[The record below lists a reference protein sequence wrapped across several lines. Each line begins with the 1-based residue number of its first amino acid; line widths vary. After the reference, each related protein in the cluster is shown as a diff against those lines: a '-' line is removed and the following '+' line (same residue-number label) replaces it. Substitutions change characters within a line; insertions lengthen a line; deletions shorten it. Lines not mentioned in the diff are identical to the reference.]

1 MEKYRKYIVG
11 FIGVVLLALFVY
23 YFTNII
29 GWILI
34 AAFVA
39 SIGGPLVGL
48 IRKIRI
54 GKLVTPKWAAA
65 LITIITMWF
74 LVVLAIRLLVPL
86 VIDQVSDF
94 QAVDIETVSEGLEKP
109 IQNMDEYIQQTPILN
124 QPEFSTEDFV
134 IEKIYSVVNFGS
146 AGNIVS
152 DLGGTAVNLFLSL
165 FSITFI
171 SFFFLK
177 DNQLFD
183 KGVLALVPNKYEE
196 KTQKVLKSVRNLIA
210 RYLMGVILETLF
222 MMTLYTAGLYLIG
235 VDFQLA
241 LLVGMIG
248 GALNII
254 PYIGPWIG
262 AAIGIV
268 LITTA
273 NINLDFYNEIMPMIF
288 KIIGVVAVAQL
299 TDNIVFQ
306 PLIYSKS
313 VKAHP
318 LEIFIVIIIAG
329 SLYGVIGMMLAIP
342 GYTVIRVIAREFLDQ
357 YKFVHELTHKMD
369 DVKKPRKYH
378 WHKKNHDEEIEN
390 EEVLEIVVVEGKVV
404 EDSNTEKTEKNA
416 DL

>member
-11 FIGVVLLALFVY
+11 FVGLTLLVLFVV

-39 SIGGPLVGL
+39 ALGNPLIEL

-54 GKLVTPKWAAA
+54 KKVVTPKWLAA
-65 LITIITMWF
+65 LLTIITMWF
-74 LVVLAIRLLVPL
+74 LVVMAFRLLVPL

-94 QAVDIETVSEGLEKP
+94 QAIDIETVSEGLEKP
-109 IQNMDEYIQQTPILN
+109 INDVDQFIQKTPVLN

-134 IEKIYSVVNFGS
+134 IEKITSIVNFGS
-146 AGNIVS
+146 VGTFVN
-152 DLGGTAVNLFLSL
+152 DLGGTAANLFLSL

-177 DNQLFD
+177 DKHLFD
-183 KGVLALVPNKYEE
+183 KGVLMIVPNKYEE
-196 KTQKVLKSVRNLIA
+196 KTKKVLKSVRNLIA
-210 RYLMGVILETLF
+210 RYLLGVILETLF
-222 MMTLYTAGLYLIG
+222 MMTLFTIGLYLIG
-235 VDFQLA
+235 VDFHLA

-248 GALNII
+248 GVLNII

-262 AAIGIV
+262 AAIGII

-273 NINLDFYNEIMPMIF
+273 NISLDFNTEIIPLIL
-288 KIIGVVAVAQL
+288 KIIGVVIVAQL
-299 TDNIVFQ
+299 TDNILFQ

-329 SLYGVIGMMLAIP
+329 SLYGVLGMMLAIP
-342 GYTVIRVIAREFLDQ
+342 GYTVLRVIAREFFDE
-357 YKFVHELTHKMD
+357 YKFVHSLTHNMD
-369 DVKKPRKYH
+369 TVDKPRIHLKH
-378 WHKKNHDEEIEN
+378 NKKNAHAEEKEEHIKTDKNKEN
-390 EEVLEIVVVEGKVV
+390 EDI
-404 EDSNTEKTEKNA
+404 
-416 DL
+416 

>member
-11 FIGVVLLALFVY
+11 FIGLSLLVLFVI

-39 SIGGPLVGL
+39 ALGNPIVEG

-54 GKLVTPKWAAA
+54 KRLVTPKWLAAM
-65 LITIITMWF
+65 LTIIIMWT
-74 LVVLAIRLLVPL
+74 LVIIAFGLLVPL

-109 IQNMDEYIQQTPILN
+109 IKNADEFIQQTPILN
-124 QPEFSTEDFV
+124 QPEFSTEDF
-134 IEKIYSVVNFGS
+134 IIGKITSIVNFGS
-146 AGNIVS
+146 VGTLVN
-152 DLGGTAVNLFLSL
+152 DLGGTAANLFLSL
-165 FSITFI
+165 FSVTFI

-177 DNQLFD
+177 DKHLFD
-183 KGVLALVPNKYEE
+183 KGVLALVPNKFEE
-196 KTQKVLKSVRNLIA
+196 KTKKVLMSIRKLIA
-210 RYLMGVILETLF
+210 RYLLGVILETLF
-222 MMTLYTAGLYLIG
+222 MMTLLTVGLVLIG
-235 VDFQLA
+235 IEFHLA

-248 GALNII
+248 GTLNII

-262 AAIGIV
+262 AAIGII

-273 NINLDFYNEIMPMIF
+273 NINLDFYIEILPLIF
-288 KIIGVVAVAQL
+288 KILGVVMVAQL
-299 TDNIVFQ
+299 TDNVLFQ

-329 SLYGVIGMMLAIP
+329 SLYGVLGMMLAIP
-342 GYTVIRVIAREFLDQ
+342 VYTVLRVVAREFLDE
-357 YKFVHELTHKMD
+357 YKFVHKLTHSMEAA
-369 DVKKPRKYH
+369 
-378 WHKKNHDEEIEN
+378 EER
-390 EEVLEIVVVEGKVV
+390 
-404 EDSNTEKTEKNA
+404 
-416 DL
+416 

>member
-11 FIGVVLLALFVY
+11 FVGLTLLVLFVV

-39 SIGGPLVGL
+39 ALGNPLIEL

-54 GKLVTPKWAAA
+54 KKVVTPKWLAA
-65 LITIITMWF
+65 LLTIITMWF
-74 LVVLAIRLLVPL
+74 LVVMAFRLLVPL

-94 QAVDIETVSEGLEKP
+94 QAIDIETVSEGLEKP
-109 IQNMDEYIQQTPILN
+109 INDVDQFIQKTPVLN

-134 IEKIYSVVNFGS
+134 IEKITSIVNFGS
-146 AGNIVS
+146 VGTFVN
-152 DLGGTAVNLFLSL
+152 DLGGTAANLFLSL

-177 DNQLFD
+177 DKHLFD
-183 KGVLALVPNKYEE
+183 KGVLMIVPNKYEE
-196 KTQKVLKSVRNLIA
+196 KTKKVLKYVRNLIA
-210 RYLMGVILETLF
+210 RYLLGVILETLF
-222 MMTLYTAGLYLIG
+222 MMTLFTIGLYLIG
-235 VDFQLA
+235 VDFHLA

-248 GALNII
+248 GVLNII

-262 AAIGIV
+262 AAIGII

-273 NINLDFYNEIMPMIF
+273 NISLDFNTEIIPLIL
-288 KIIGVVAVAQL
+288 KIIGVVIVAQL
-299 TDNIVFQ
+299 TDNILFQ

-329 SLYGVIGMMLAIP
+329 SLYGVLGMMLAIP
-342 GYTVIRVIAREFLDQ
+342 GYTVLRVIAREFFDE
-357 YKFVHELTHKMD
+357 YKFVHSLTHNMD
-369 DVKKPRKYH
+369 TVDKPRIHLKH
-378 WHKKNHDEEIEN
+378 NKKNAHAEEKEEHIKTDKNKEN
-390 EEVLEIVVVEGKVV
+390 EDI
-404 EDSNTEKTEKNA
+404 
-416 DL
+416 